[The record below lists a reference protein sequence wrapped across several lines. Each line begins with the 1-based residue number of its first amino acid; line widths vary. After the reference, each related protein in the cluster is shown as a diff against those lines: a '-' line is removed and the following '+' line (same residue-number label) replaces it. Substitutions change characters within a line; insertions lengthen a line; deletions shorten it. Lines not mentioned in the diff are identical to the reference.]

1 MNVNEERA
9 ALRREVLAER
19 ASLPAP
25 YRAHKSAALCEQLL
39 QSLDLT
45 VGIRGIEPGKF
56 TVAVYSAFPEEVQ
69 LDDFIRGAFKRGV
82 NVAFPVMVS
91 NAHGCSASSVAQ
103 TMEMRLVSEERYLE
117 NTVPFLL
124 RPLASYRHES
134 EELTAFPFVAGND
147 LDMIVVPVVSFDAQ
161 GNRLGYGGG
170 NYDRYLTQRSEAC
183 RVVGVAFSEQQR
195 ATIPVEPHDVPLPI
209 MAL

>member
-9 ALRREVLAER
+9 ALRREALAER

-45 VGIRGIEPGKF
+45 MGIRGIEPGSF

-69 LDDFIRGAFKRGV
+69 LDDFIRGAFERGV
-82 NVAFPVMVS
+82 NVAFPVMVK

-103 TMEMRLVSEERYLE
+103 TMEMRLVSEERYQE

-124 RPLASYRHES
+124 RPLASYLHES
-134 EELTAFPFVAGND
+134 EELTAFPFMAGNE
-147 LDMIVVPVVSFDAQ
+147 LDMIVVPVVAFDAQ